1 MEPETV
7 AWSWPLAALAIGLV
21 LGAIFVWRM
30 SRGTR
35 APAAGVAEVVPLELR
50 DLDGRLGVLILQLR
64 ELQDLAATRTPEQ
77 LARERYALE
86 LQAAEV
92 LRERER
98 TAAAVWPARKGK
110 AAGVPV
116 AEAAA
121 VRPAGFLAAR
131 PVLRGFLWGALT
143 VGSVAS
149 LVFYAVRTTRTRE
162 EGGSLTGN
170 LPPRSGPPSTVS
182 GTAAGPGTDADA
194 ATDAEDEAEVRAA
207 LDRNPDD
214 LDARLDLAMLHLRKR
229 DLMAVWN
236 ETQYVLAKQPGHPRA
251 LSYQALVRMA
261 MGQPDVALK
270 MLKQALATDP
280 NLFEAYL
287 HMALVHTRMGHDK
300 EAEAAIAEAK
310 RRFPDRADA
319 LARVLP
325 EIRASGQQEV
335 AEPAD
340 GDPHAGVPPPA
351 SAGEAEGVAEPPPA
365 AASGAARADGLAG
378 VIELPAALA
387 SRVGPSAIVFVT
399 VREAG
404 TTGGP
409 PAAVKRLPASSFP
422 LRFAIGPG
430 DSMMGQPLPRRVR
443 LEARVD
449 SDGDPLTRAEGDPA
463 ARLDD
468 VPAGSSGL
476 RLVLR

>member
-1 MEPETV
+1 MEPEAV
-7 AWSWPLAALAIGLV
+7 AWGWPLAALAVGLV
-21 LGAIFVWRM
+21 LGAVFVWRM
-30 SRGTR
+30 SRGPR
-35 APAAGVAEVVPLELR
+35 AAAPGVAEVVPLELR
-50 DLDGRLGVLILQLR
+50 DLDGRLAVLVLQLR

-116 AEAAA
+116 AEA
-121 VRPAGFLAAR
+121 VPVPPAGFLAAR
-131 PVLRGFLWGALT
+131 PALRGFLWGSLT
-143 VGSVAS
+143 VGAVALL
-149 LVFYAVRTTRTRE
+149 LVYVVRTTRTRE

-170 LPPRSGPPSTVS
+170 LPPRSWPPSTAS
-182 GTAAGPGTDADA
+182 GTPADA
-194 ATDAEDEAEVRAA
+194 GADAEDEAEVRAA
-207 LDRNPDD
+207 LRRNPDD

-270 MLKQALATDP
+270 MLKQALAADP

-287 HMALVHTRMGHDK
+287 HLALVHTRMGHDK
-300 EAEAAIAEAK
+300 EAEAAIAEAS
-310 RRFPDRADA
+310 RRFPERADV

-325 EIRASGQQEV
+325 EIRASGQQQV
-335 AEPAD
+335 AEAE
-340 GDPHAGVPPPA
+340 GDPHAGVPPPP
-351 SAGEAEGVAEPPPA
+351 SAGEAEAGGAPEP
-365 AASGAARADGLAG
+365 SGAAQADGLAG

-387 SRVGPSAIVFVT
+387 ARVGPNAIVFVT

-404 TTGGP
+404 TAGGP
-409 PAAVKRLPASSFP
+409 PAAVKRLPAASFP

-430 DSMMGQPLPRRVR
+430 DSMMGQPLPRHVR

>member
-1 MEPETV
+1 MEPEAV
-7 AWSWPLAALAIGLV
+7 AWGWPLAALAIGLV

-30 SRGTR
+30 SRGPR

-50 DLDGRLGVLILQLR
+50 DLDGRLAVLILQLR

-116 AEAAA
+116 AAT
-121 VRPAGFLAAR
+121 VPPAGFLAAR
-131 PVLRGFLWGALT
+131 PALRGFLWGALT

-162 EGGSLTGN
+162 QGGSLTGN
-170 LPPRSGPPSTVS
+170 LPPRSGPPSTVN
-182 GTAAGPGTDADA
+182 GTPADAGTDADA
-194 ATDAEDEAEVRAA
+194 TTDAEDEAEVRAA
-207 LDRNPDD
+207 LERNPDD

-236 ETQYVLAKQPGHPRA
+236 ETQYVLGKQPGHPRA

-287 HMALVHTRMGHDK
+287 HLALVHTRMGHDK

-310 RRFPDRADA
+310 RRFPERADA

-325 EIRASGQQEV
+325 EIRAAGEQPV
-335 AEPAD
+335 AEAD

-351 SAGEAEGVAEPPPA
+351 SAGEAGAEGAAEPPA
-365 AASGAARADGLAG
+365 TEASGAARADGLAG

-387 SRVGPSAIVFVT
+387 SRVGPNAIVFVT

-404 TTGGP
+404 TAGGP

-430 DSMMGQPLPRRVR
+430 DSMMGQPLPRHARV
-443 LEARVD
+443 EARVD